1 MLFTVELPD
10 NAKNVKVEVLCDGKK
25 YTCQNDRY
33 RPGYWNGL
41 NGGTN
46 YGQYFLMD
54 DENRVM
60 EMTKVASVLNEYG
73 IRYQLTKLK
82 TQYRIMISKR
92 DYLYMNEVARKRIL
106 DINTYHNKMRKFL
119 EDGGII

>member
-10 NAKNVKVEVLCDGKK
+10 NAKNVKVEVLCDGEK
-25 YTCQNDRY
+25 YVCQESRY

-41 NGGTN
+41 NGGMN

-54 DENRVM
+54 DEKRIL

-73 IRYQLTKLK
+73 IRYQLTKFK
-82 TQYRIMISKR
+82 RQYRIMISKR
-92 DYLYMNEVARKRIL
+92 DYLHMDKSAKEKIFN
-106 DINTYHNKMRKFL
+106 INTYYNKMREL
-119 EDGGII
+119 DGETV